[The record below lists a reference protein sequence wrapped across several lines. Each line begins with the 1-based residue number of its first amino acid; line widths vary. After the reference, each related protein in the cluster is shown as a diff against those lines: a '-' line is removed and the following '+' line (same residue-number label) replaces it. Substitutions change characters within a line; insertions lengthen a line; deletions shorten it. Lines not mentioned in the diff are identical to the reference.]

1 MTAKLATPVPVA
13 DRPMADPRVDESQ
26 PSDTVSAETDA
37 PEQEAPPAKKPRDPV
52 RSLTLAVL
60 ITLLTLFIYHVASD
74 RVTPYT
80 SQSNI
85 EVLLAQVAPRVSGQ
99 VIEVGAR
106 DNQRVSKG
114 KVLFRI
120 DPEPFQIAVRAA
132 EANLALAVQNVS
144 VATAEVRSSEATL
157 AKQKTERKTSQVLG
171 EIVFGLT
178 KEKALSESDSIK
190 AQSEIDRATADV
202 ARGEAELESARRK
215 LGAEG
220 EENPQVR
227 QARTALDQA
236 RLDLLYTT
244 VTAPADGFITNLR
257 LSVGQYV
264 NRGQPVLSFVD
275 ADSVWLT
282 AYLRENQLGKVAP
295 GNEVR
300 VAFDLLPGH
309 LFNGRVDSVGWGV
322 TRGGEAPVGNL
333 PDVQSQKGW
342 LRDPQRFPVRIV
354 LKPEANN
361 TLRDLPL
368 RNGAQAN
375 VLILTDPHSW
385 LNPIGRLWLRI
396 VSWFSYF
403 Y

>member
-85 EVLLAQVAPRVSGQ
+85 EVLLAQIAPRVSGQ

-178 KEKALSESDSIK
+178 KEKALSESDSIR
-190 AQSEIDRATADV
+190 AQSEIDRAKADV